1 MSLFA
6 TSPMVLPF
14 REDPYVFPIFAP
26 FAIVAVGL
34 VIGLLLRRGLDLVL
48 EPDDSRR
55 QLIADAIMYGG
66 IALAF
71 SASLVMDWRG

>member
-1 MSLFA
+1 MSLLA
-6 TSPMVLPF
+6 ASPMVLPF
-14 REDPYVFPIFAP
+14 HEDPYVFPLFAP

-55 QLIADAIMYGG
+55 RLVADAIMYGG

-71 SASLVMDWRG
+71 AASFVMHSLG

>member
-1 MSLFA
+1 MPLLAASQ
-6 TSPMVLPF
+6 MVHPF
-14 REDPYVFPIFAP
+14 REDSHVFPLFAP

-55 QLIADAIMYGG
+55 RLVADTIMYGG

-71 SASLVMDWRG
+71 AVSFVMHCLG

>member
-6 TSPMVLPF
+6 ASLMALPY
-14 REDPYVFPIFAP
+14 REDPYAFPIFAP

-34 VIGLLLRRGLDLVL
+34 VIGLLLRRGLDLML

-71 SASLVMDWRG
+71 AGSLVMHWRG

>member
-1 MSLFA
+1 VVAANL
-6 TSPMVLPF
+6 MVLPF
-14 REDPYVFPIFAP
+14 HGDPYVLPIFAP

-71 SASLVMDWRG
+71 AVSFVMHCLG

>member
-6 TSPMVLPF
+6 ASPMVLPF
-14 REDPYVFPIFAP
+14 RESSSVFPIFAP

-55 QLIADAIMYGG
+55 QLVADAIMYGG
-66 IALAF
+66 ISLAF
-71 SASLVMDWRG
+71 AVSLVMHWRA

>member
-1 MSLFA
+1 MSLVA
-6 TSPMVLPF
+6 ASMMVLPF
-14 REDPYVFPIFAP
+14 HGDPYVFPIFAP

-66 IALAF
+66 IVLAF
-71 SASLVMDWRG
+71 AVSLLMHWRG